1 MASHRSLIQWIAL
14 LGFIAALLGCAL
26 PDLRPLADATA
37 QLHASMMATDANVQL
52 SLSEAGARDLAVEVR
67 KELDVRVAAMAAVV
81 NYTEALANIAAAGH
95 SGSGSAEHLAN
106 SLDGFLGAIS
116 QPAMPAN
123 YVAIAK
129 SLYGIVAN
137 VRAAQS
143 LAQATRVADPAIQS
157 IATTMTEDMQALEN
171 ILLASGKAIQS
182 QLIQENNDISSYR
195 NALEKQRRRLESEL
209 MTTPLDKTRIE
220 QLKETDRLIEMTR
233 DRYEPFKEKL
243 NAIQT
248 RTDLHVHVVR
258 NLRDGLVQWA
268 QIHQSLADHLERG
281 LPPNYRLLTATVLDI
296 RQLMKEENPR

>member
-1 MASHRSLIQWIAL
+1 MASRRSLIQWIAL

-37 QLHASMMATDANVQL
+37 RLHASMVATDTNVQL
-52 SLSEAGARDLAVEVR
+52 ALSEAGARDLAVEVK
-67 KELDVRVAAMAAVV
+67 KELDVRVSAMAAVV

-95 SGSGSAEHLAN
+95 SGSGSAENLAN
-106 SLDGFLGAIS
+106 TLDGFLGAVS

-137 VRAAQS
+137 VRAANS

-157 IATTMTEDMQALEN
+157 IATAMTEDMQALEN

-195 NALEKQRRRLESEL
+195 NALEKQRGRLESEV
-209 MTTPLDKTRIE
+209 MMTPLDKTRIE
-220 QLKETDRLIEMTR
+220 QLEETDRLIEMTR
-233 DRYEPFKEKL
+233 DRYEPFEEKL

-281 LPPNYRLLTATVLDI
+281 LPPNYRLLTATVLEI

>member
-1 MASHRSLIQWIAL
+1 MASHRSLIPWIAL

-37 QLHASMMATDANVQL
+37 RLHASMVATDANVQL
-52 SLSEAGARDLAVEVR
+52 ALSEAGARDLAVEVK

-95 SGSGSAEHLAN
+95 NGSGSAENLAN
-106 SLDGFLGAIS
+106 TLDGFLGAVS
-116 QPAMPAN
+116 QPTMPAN

-137 VRAAQS
+137 VRAAKS

-171 ILLASGKAIQS
+171 ILLTTGKAIQS

-195 NALEKQRRRLESEL
+195 KALEKQRRRLESE
-209 MTTPLDKTRIE
+209 MMMTPLDKTRIE
-220 QLKETDRLIEMTR
+220 QLEETDRLIEMTR
-233 DRYEPFKEKL
+233 DQYEPFEEKL

-258 NLRDGLVQWA
+258 NLQDGLVQWA
-268 QIHQSLADHLERG
+268 RIHQSLADHLERG
-281 LPPNYRLLTATVLDI
+281 LPPNYRLLTATVLEI
-296 RQLMKEENPR
+296 RQLMNEEDPR